1 MRSLGYHLLASVC
14 VGPPILFGALAA
26 PAFAQDQVHHS
37 APGDTAGA
45 ASDAAAPDIDASEGG
60 DIVVTATRRS
70 QSTLSVPVA
79 VSTYAPEQIARSGI
93 SDVKRL
99 TSIAHSSSEEHTSE
113 LQPLMRTS
121 YAVFCLNTKQ

>member
-60 DIVVTATRRS
+60 DIVVTATLRRS
-70 QSTLSVPVA
+70 DTRRLVKACVSPCRSRGLRDTEQNKNDRTHQPDNTTPV
-79 VSTYAPEQIARSGI
+79 
-93 SDVKRL
+93 
-99 TSIAHSSSEEHTSE
+99 
-113 LQPLMRTS
+113 
-121 YAVFCLNTKQ
+121 